1 MPLHGN
7 ISSIGGG
14 EIAEINVC
22 TLEVETGF
30 SAAFGAGVG
39 AADLEVPE
47 EAGFEAGFDEVADDE
62 DELSS
67 SDESDPPQAT
77 ATTMVNAIIANKTI
91 GMLDKFSLFIPL
103 HLFLICVICGERIGW
118 FREPYSLG
126 HSKPAEYNILV
137 FPLQLGLL

>member
-14 EIAEINVC
+14 ESAEIKVG

-47 EAGFEAGFDEVADDE
+47 EAGFDAGFDEVADDE

-67 SDESDPPQAT
+67 SDESEPPQAT

-103 HLFLICVICGERIGW
+103 HLFLICVICGERTGW
-118 FREPYSLG
+118 FTG
-126 HSKPAEYNILV
+126 AV
-137 FPLQLGLL
+137 FPRAQ

>member
-67 SDESDPPQAT
+67 SDESEPPQAT
-77 ATTMVNAIIANKTI
+77 ATSMVNAISANKTI

-103 HLFLICVICGERIGW
+103 HLFLIYLRNMW
-118 FREPYSLG
+118 
-126 HSKPAEYNILV
+126 
-137 FPLQLGLL
+137 